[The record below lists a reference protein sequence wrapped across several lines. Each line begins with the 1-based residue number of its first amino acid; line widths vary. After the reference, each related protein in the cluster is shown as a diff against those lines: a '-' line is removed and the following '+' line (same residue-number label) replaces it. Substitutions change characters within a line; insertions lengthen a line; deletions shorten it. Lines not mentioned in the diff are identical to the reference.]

1 MNEGPGSGF
10 LARTGSSSLVF
21 IPPPQKKILLGL
33 RGVGPFMILFS
44 HFFPCK
50 MCMVFL
56 CTDLLFDLGTPV
68 HASAAAVCW
77 VFGSGAGLLLLAWN
91 VKYSSP
97 GINVVYNLT
106 LSKLFIW
113 TYANRLLPH
122 TAGKF

>member
-21 IPPPQKKILLGL
+21 IPLPPPKKILLGL
-33 RGVGPFMILFS
+33 RWVGPFMILFS

-77 VFGSGAGLLLLAWN
+77 VLGSGTDFCCW
-91 VKYSSP
+91 P
-97 GINVVYNLT
+97 GMWST
-106 LSKLFIW
+106 LSSWNKCCLQFNPLKIVH
-113 TYANRLLPH
+113 LDLC
-122 TAGKF
+122 